1 MRRSRLLLVALVAC
15 GGPDRAA
22 PRNHVS
28 VSPPAMARFAREPWL
43 DRTYTL
49 WNRTARFQGGQH
61 LTPDGERV
69 LRVAPPVYLD
79 VIGDRTPEALVPA
92 QIEEAETATEVGD
105 PVFMTFIVLG
115 VVDDRVVQ
123 LGVLAD
129 EICGP
134 LRVAAEGDAI
144 VVRSTVTGVPEDMCG
159 VEREKRYYRSPRWFV
174 NREGDEVGAPI
185 DELLAELREDA
196 AGHATADD

>member
-1 MRRSRLLLVALVAC
+1 
-15 GGPDRAA
+15 
-22 PRNHVS
+22 
-28 VSPPAMARFAREPWL
+28 MARFAREPWL

-49 WNRTARFQGGQH
+49 WNRTARFQDGRH

-79 VIGDRTPEALVPA
+79 VIGDSTPEALVPA
-92 QIEEAETATEVGD
+92 QIAAAETATEIGD
-105 PVFMTFIVLG
+105 PVFLTFIVLG
-115 VVDDRVVQ
+115 IVDDRVVQ

-174 NREGDEVGAPI
+174 NSEGDQVGAPI
-185 DELLAELREDA
+185 DELLEETRDAQA
-196 AGHATADD
+196 AGATADD